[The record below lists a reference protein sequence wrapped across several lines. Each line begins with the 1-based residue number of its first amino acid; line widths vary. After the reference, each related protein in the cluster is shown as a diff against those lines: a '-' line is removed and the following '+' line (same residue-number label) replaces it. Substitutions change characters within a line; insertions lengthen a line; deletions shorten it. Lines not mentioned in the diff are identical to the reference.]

1 MKTYILSSGI
11 RAGTPYLV
19 NTKEVISA
27 LEWQLHLTSK
37 KVSHHTDLHVS
48 MDISTVGGKLEC
60 MITSWLK
67 IASYGI
73 LY

>member
-1 MKTYILSSGI
+1 MKAYILVSGI
-11 RAGTPYLV
+11 RAGTIYLV
-19 NTKEVISA
+19 NTKEVIFA

-37 KVSHHTDLHVS
+37 KVSRQTDLLVS
-48 MDISTVGGKLEC
+48 MNISTVGGKLEC
-60 MITSWLK
+60 MTTSLLK